1 MKDIAIVAGGYSSEF
16 SVSIRSAEGLMNFID
31 GKKYNRYIVTIYK
44 DKWTVKTKSGHE
56 VNVNLNNFSFIDDYD
71 VLVVFDY
78 AFITIHGSP
87 GEDGR
92 LQGYFDMLGI
102 RYSSCGVLAGALT
115 YNKYVNNQFL
125 NKQGIRIAES
135 LRIKYGFNYND
146 DIQSNK
152 NKIEFL
158 HSFFNNKRDGVFVKP
173 NEGGSSFGITK
184 VTKLENIEEA
194 IKKASIESEDIIIEE
209 AIKGIE
215 VTCGCYKTKTT
226 SVVFPVTE
234 IVSEN
239 DFFDYEAKY
248 SGKSQEITP
257 ARLSEKLTDI
267 IKQKTLQIYD
277 LIGARGII
285 RIDYIIPA
293 YGEPVLLEINTN
305 PGMTSASLIPQ
316 QIKAARLDIKDVI
329 SDIIEN
335 S

>member
-102 RYSSCGVLAGALT
+102 PYSSCGVLAASLT
-115 YNKYVNNQFL
+115 FNKFVNNQYL
-125 NKQGIRIAES
+125 NSHGIKTPKSIRLKAGTKFDTSNAEV
-135 LRIKYGFNYND
+135 LGFP
-146 DIQSNK
+146 
-152 NKIEFL
+152 
-158 HSFFNNKRDGVFVKP
+158 VFVKP
-173 NEGGSSFGITK
+173 CEGGSSFGISK
-184 VTKLENIEEA
+184 VSNPLYLKDAINKAFKESSEVMIEQA
-194 IKKASIESEDIIIEE
+194 V
-209 AIKGIE
+209 KGRE
-215 VTCGCYKTKTT
+215 LTCGCFKTAKRK
-226 SVVFPVTE
+226 VVLPVTE
-234 IVSEN
+234 IISEN

-248 SGKSQEITP
+248 NGKSKEITP
-257 ARLSEKLTDI
+257 ADVPIQTAQRIQDETAL
-267 IKQKTLQIYD
+267 IYD
-277 LIGARGII
+277 LIDARGII
-285 RIDYIIPA
+285 RIDYILSDE
-293 YGEPVLLEINTN
+293 GEPFLLEINTN

-316 QIKAARLDIKDVI
+316 QIKAAGLDIKDVMT
-329 SDIIEN
+329 DIIEN
-335 S
+335 C